1 MADRIGSLQPGRE
14 ANVVIWSGDPFE
26 LSTVAERVFVRGREF
41 TAPTRQDL
49 LEQRYKTLPPTTS
62 GHDATTD
69 ITM

>member
-1 MADRIGSLQPGRE
+1 MFGVSDRVGSLQPGRE

-49 LEQRYKTLPPTTS
+49 LEQRYKSLPPS
-62 GHDATTD
+62 YRRP
-69 ITM
+69 